1 MRGDGCALVER
12 LGHFGVVPRI
22 LISSHRELLP
32 SVNYDRFSEAAL
44 SAHRQGG
51 VMLINPITARIEWA
65 DRVARQ
71 AEQLLI
77 IAKATNDDD
86 MRDELI
92 GYAERLDVQCAWIK
106 ASAA

>member
-1 MRGDGCALVER
+1 
-12 LGHFGVVPRI
+12 
-22 LISSHRELLP
+22 
-32 SVNYDRFSEAAL
+32 
-44 SAHRQGG
+44 
-51 VMLINPITARIEWA
+51 MLINPVTERIEWA

-86 MRDELI
+86 MRDELL
-92 GYAERLDVQCAWIK
+92 GYAERLDEQCAWIR